1 MCRYIYLFL
10 LGSWWAGKSYDDDGL
25 TQIATRADDDDDD
38 DAPSEMITSKYY
50 YATSCCRKRERP
62 AVCVRG

>member
-10 LGSWWAGKSYDDDGL
+10 LGSWWAGKSDDDGL

-38 DAPSEMITSKYY
+38 DAPSEMITSK
-50 YATSCCRKRERP
+50 
-62 AVCVRG
+62 